1 MNQKILDKKRDLLKE
16 IKELES
22 TRDRNSNKISTKD
35 SDYRVSLLGRVFMIL
50 FGAWHGL
57 TVAAT
62 GFLVI
67 GAPVILSLIFGMWGF
82 CGIYLIWWLP
92 AGAYYFTAYDE
103 EKNNNKWMVNSIGLA
118 INKAFIFL
126 FFGDKN
132 TSWEYLTFS
141 SNVDR
146 VKETFSNLNKL
157 KSKVEKEFEKDISE
171 KKLFLAELDTRIR
184 EEELKELFDDRL
196 KLGTE

>member
-1 MNQKILDKKRDLLKE
+1 MAELKALCMKCRDA
-16 IKELES
+16 
-22 TRDRNSNKISTKD
+22 NNKPTMQVMTNPK
-35 SDYRVSLLGRVFMIL
+35 V
-50 FGAWHGL
+50 
-57 TVAAT
+57 
-62 GFLVI
+62 
-67 GAPVILSLIFGMWGF
+67 
-82 CGIYLIWWLP
+82 
-92 AGAYYFTAYDE
+92 E